1 MNLPAK
7 ESRLL
12 WIRTAPLKEQDCD
25 SEWENVITNIIA
37 NCLYDPKPNVIKAY
51 KSSGCNYWQ
60 WKRWHF

>member
-25 SEWENVITNIIA
+25 SEWENVLINTLHRGADWKTTFIFYLWQNKLKIE
-37 NCLYDPKPNVIKAY
+37 
-51 KSSGCNYWQ
+51 KSVL
-60 WKRWHF
+60 KF